1 MEDLVNQFNW
11 KLNGSEIE
19 VGGSSKKNVQSK
31 RNLFHRRFGRPIQF
45 KTRS

>member
-19 VGGSSKKNVQSK
+19 VGGSSKKK
-31 RNLFHRRFGRPIQF
+31 H
-45 KTRS
+45 TE